1 MKRTGNEKSGR
12 RWLEPLIVILAAL
25 IIATALFISR
35 VDEEEPRREV
45 VAIPGLLPE
54 GVPFSPA
61 VRAGGL
67 IFLSGQI
74 GILPGTLELVE
85 GGIEAET
92 RQTMKNIG
100 KVLEAAGVGFEDIVK
115 CTIFL
120 ADIADWQAFNEIY
133 TEYFPADPPA
143 RSAFGATGLAL
154 GAATEVDCIAVEPED
169 D

>member
-1 MKRTGNEKSGR
+1 MKRTGSKQPDW
-12 RWLEPLIVILAAL
+12 RWLNSLVVILAAL
-25 IIATALFISR
+25 IIATSLFISR

-74 GILPGTLELVE
+74 GILPGTRELVE
-85 GGIEAET
+85 GGIESET
-92 RQTMKNIG
+92 RQTMENIS

-120 ADIADWQAFNEIY
+120 TDIADWPTFNEIY
-133 TEYFPADPPA
+133 SEYFPADPPA
-143 RSAFGATGLAL
+143 RSAFAATGLAL
-154 GAATEVDCIAVEPED
+154 GAVTEVDCIAVEPED